1 MSKFYGAFQALDDIN
16 LTVGQGEIVVII
28 GPSGS
33 GKSTL
38 IRCEVGVVFQNFNLY
53 PHLSVLTNSALAPI
67 RVRGM
72 ARRGANKRAHLLLEK
87 VGMAQ
92 SINARYPEECV
103 TGSSTTAL
111 LRILCRAIAS
121 SIHRGDEI
129 VVTNCDHEANIGPC

>member
-16 LTVGQGEIVVII
+16 LTVGQGEVVVII

-72 ARRGANKRAHLLLEK
+72 ARRDANKRAHLLLEK
-87 VGMAQ
+87 VGTAQ
-92 SINARYPEECV
+92 LINARYPEECV
-103 TGSSTTAL
+103 MGSSTTAL

-129 VVTNCDHEANIGPC
+129 IVTNCDHEANIGPC